1 MAQQNLDQLL
11 QAIHDAVLEA
21 QMISEKQHIHQLQ
34 KYFNEDGTP
43 QMISI
48 RVPNMHPNSAPGE
61 LETLQVPLI
70 TLVPPSAIKIKRMK
84 VDFKVALGS
93 MAQTE
98 TGKSLMIDIGGSGGL
113 FGRKQSTANI
123 EITFV
128 GTDPPESFMR
138 INDHLVK
145 SII

>member
-1 MAQQNLDQLL
+1 
-11 QAIHDAVLEA
+11 
-21 QMISEKQHIHQLQ
+21 
-34 KYFNEDGTP
+34 
-43 QMISI
+43 
-48 RVPNMHPNSAPGE
+48 
-61 LETLQVPLI
+61 
-70 TLVPPSAIKIKRMK
+70 

-93 MAQTE
+93 MAETE
-98 TGKSLMIDIGGSGGL
+98 TGKALMIDIGGSGGL

-145 SII
+145 TIL